1 MMAATTEQKSNMEK
15 WISEKINVR
24 KTEGAIMFKNGQ
36 SRDKKMWE
44 CYIISIFELQP
55 QIVS

>member
-1 MMAATTEQKSNMEK
+1 MLE
-15 WISEKINVR
+15 

-36 SRDKKMWE
+36 SRDKQMWE
-44 CYIISIFELQP
+44 FYIISIFELQP